1 MSFLFNLVL
10 VVIIWCV
17 QAVLVIARLV
27 VTIVMSIG
35 ITIIFIPVL
44 LFNLA
49 VDRKADDD
57 SNF

>member
-10 VVIIWCV
+10 VVIIWCFRL
-17 QAVLVIARLV
+17 VLVIANLV
-27 VTIVMSIG
+27 IAIMVG
-35 ITIIFIPVL
+35 IFMTIIFIPVL

-49 VDRKADDD
+49 VDRKADHD